1 MAQNYRPP
9 GRRPSPAQSMSWA
22 SKHKQQQPEL
32 LCDGNI
38 KNTTNLLTTN
48 VSSTMDVH
56 NNRISLQRSCQ
67 NNHQQNQNS
76 STTIM
81 NWRSKR
87 KIISRQKYHQDK
99 HRIMSQNKNNNNFS
113 PITNNYNSEK
123 CNRSTTVS
131 SKSTKSAQVSYSSCK
146 QTAESNP
153 SHCNVSQSSPSP
165 YLFHFLVLVLIT
177 FAHCADAC
185 SSRSTPKPRPPS
197 HSAMR
202 PNITFQTYACPPAY
216 AAWYCLNGAT
226 CFTVKIAES
235 ILYNCECADGY
246 MGQRCEFKDLD
257 GTYLPSRERLLMD
270 MGLLVKS
277 SSKAGPVFVAVII
290 IVVVVALVGAILT
303 RFRTKAKK
311 ARIQKQQQNNIPSS
325 SSDTISQID
334 SAHTTVA
341 GSAQVHGVFPVN
353 NRLNHGS
360 RSCSKD
366 FSVLSH
372 PVSYIYDP
380 REHQGV
386 ELWNIHSPN
395 HSMMIQSRIHRQH
408 LNDYK

>member
-1 MAQNYRPP
+1 
-9 GRRPSPAQSMSWA
+9 MSWA
-22 SKHKQQQPEL
+22 SKHKHQPEI

-67 NNHQQNQNS
+67 NNRQQNQNS

-99 HRIMSQNKNNNNFS
+99 HRIMSQNNNNFS

-177 FAHCADAC
+177 FAHCA
-185 SSRSTPKPRPPS
+185 
-197 HSAMR
+197 
-202 PNITFQTYACPPAY
+202 
-216 AAWYCLNGAT
+216 G
-226 CFTVKIAES
+226 KI
-235 ILYNCECADGY
+235 
-246 MGQRCEFKDLD
+246 
-257 GTYLPSRERLLMD
+257 LL
-270 MGLLVKS
+270 
-277 SSKAGPVFVAVII
+277 
-290 IVVVVALVGAILT
+290 
-303 RFRTKAKK
+303 
-311 ARIQKQQQNNIPSS
+311 
-325 SSDTISQID
+325 
-334 SAHTTVA
+334 
-341 GSAQVHGVFPVN
+341 
-353 NRLNHGS
+353 
-360 RSCSKD
+360 
-366 FSVLSH
+366 
-372 PVSYIYDP
+372 
-380 REHQGV
+380 
-386 ELWNIHSPN
+386 
-395 HSMMIQSRIHRQH
+395 
-408 LNDYK
+408 